1 MADSVVEKVRKHYK
15 QLLNE
20 RSSFEPSWRSIRD
33 LVTPHR
39 GRGLNG
45 TDSSEANNGYKDT
58 SKRVTGIA
66 SRALGILASGMQ
78 SGLTSKAR
86 QWFLLGH
93 PDPELNRY
101 QPVREWYG
109 MVQEVLEGIFRR
121 SNIYTAFL
129 HTYTEMAAFGQG
141 AMSMFS
147 HPERVLHCRPHTAGT
162 YCMAS
167 NAIGEIDAFFYSEWL
182 TVTQIIGEY
191 GEKNVPD
198 VVMSAYNTRK
208 FDQRFEVVHGF
219 LRNPERYGIHLPE
232 AYSVASVHFLASA
245 DAQDKLLR
253 QSRYRT
259 WPVMTPRWDVVDTDV
274 YGWGPTH
281 EVLDDVRMVM
291 AMERDALKGTAKVV
305 NPPWRIPP
313 ELDRRGLDT
322 RPGALNTVSSMGEH
336 AVAPLFTTPLNLQHL
351 QASIEQV
358 KQEIRDGYY
367 NSLFLALLTQ
377 DNPQMTAREVAERH
391 EEKLLMLGPV
401 LERIHMELLDPVI
414 DRAFVIAWDAGLIPQ
429 PPQELEGQP
438 TQVEYVSILSQ
449 AQKAVGVNRIEQS
462 VGFLGSMAQMYP
474 EARHLLDP
482 VKTFKEYNTMIGAP
496 AVIMRSEKDYNNAVQ
511 AEQQA
516 AQLAQGAE
524 VGNLVAQGAK
534 TTSEIDMANVQE
546 LLAGTAGGLG
556 GGMVF

>member
-1 MADSVVEKVRKHYK
+1 
-15 QLLNE
+15 
-20 RSSFEPSWRSIRD
+20 
-33 LVTPHR
+33 
-39 GRGLNG
+39 
-45 TDSSEANNGYKDT
+45 
-58 SKRVTGIA
+58 
-66 SRALGILASGMQ
+66 
-78 SGLTSKAR
+78 
-86 QWFLLGH
+86 
-93 PDPELNRY
+93 
-101 QPVREWYG
+101 
-109 MVQEVLEGIFRR
+109 
-121 SNIYTAFL
+121 
-129 HTYTEMAAFGQG
+129 
-141 AMSMFS
+141 
-147 HPERVLHCRPHTAGT
+147 
-162 YCMAS
+162 
-167 NAIGEIDAFFYSEWL
+167 
-182 TVTQIIGEY
+182 
-191 GEKNVPD
+191 
-198 VVMSAYNTRK
+198 
-208 FDQRFEVVHGF
+208 
-219 LRNPERYGIHLPE
+219 
-232 AYSVASVHFLASA
+232 
-245 DAQDKLLR
+245 
-253 QSRYRT
+253 
-259 WPVMTPRWDVVDTDV
+259 
-274 YGWGPTH
+274 
-281 EVLDDVRMVM
+281 
-291 AMERDALKGTAKVV
+291 
-305 NPPWRIPP
+305 
-313 ELDRRGLDT
+313 
-322 RPGALNTVSSMGEH
+322 MGEH